1 MTPTT
6 IQLDAQTANAL
17 AKHAAAVGLS
27 IQDYLKRHFAGGNG
41 ANGVDDP
48 DRWLDELA
56 DGLPVLPP
64 LPCDFSTKDIY
75 ADHD

>member
-6 IQLDAQTANAL
+6 IQLDAQTAQAL
-17 AKHAAAVGLS
+17 AEHATAVGLS
-27 IQDYLKRHFAGGNG
+27 VQDYLKKHFGGRNG
-41 ANGVDDP
+41 SNGVGDP

-56 DGLPVLPP
+56 DGLPELPP
-64 LPCDFSTKDIY
+64 LPCDFTTKDIY